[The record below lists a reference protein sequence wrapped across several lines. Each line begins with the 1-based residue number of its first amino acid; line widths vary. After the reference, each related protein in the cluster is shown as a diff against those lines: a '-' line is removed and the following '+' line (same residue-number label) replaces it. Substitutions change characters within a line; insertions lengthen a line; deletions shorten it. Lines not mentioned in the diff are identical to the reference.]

1 MVFSSDKIT
10 SAGTSMYGESSRL
23 LAFNSPMYHLANLA
37 GQLWNVNASFEAT
50 QNNSWVSGQQV
61 SHSSCFGIVAW
72 ESQFAYYPC
81 IAQALSQL
89 TQLSTCPRNVFFEA
103 LDQGAA
109 TSFAGIL
116 FGLAAVLVAQ
126 SAVLKVRKWGISPK
140 IEKRGQRQQQQL
152 RESMDSIQRMSTDS
166 VHTGKAS
173 GSGSGAPLG
182 EGAWANEA
190 GLCPFIWW
198 WISGRCSVGLVDPF
212 ELAQSCRDPRAVD
225 ECAQLCAYISHQLQP
240 LILELT
246 TNSSNE
252 QPLLDKAAEYIVAA
266 NNGHDTFTI
275 AALESRFGQGS
286 KTVQAARMHMSS
298 KGLVHPLCA
307 VFVMMAFVT
316 DKHTL
321 FLCDI
326 FVLLF
331 LTLHMCFGAYIE
343 RQTLQFSRRITMF
356 GIVATILVWVLLI
369 FGYATAE
376 QDDQISVVT
385 VMRPVMFFAAPC
397 PLSQDLIIFLKCV
410 WEVRSMLAFFFTMV
424 VLTSELAF
432 MLWSNKLDPD
442 TGQVVDD
449 FYSTF
454 VGAYVFLE
462 SVDNWVRSTA
472 HCS

>member
-1 MVFSSDKIT
+1 MVFSSDGIT

-37 GQLWNVNASFEAT
+37 EQLWNVNPSFEAT
-50 QNNSWVSGQQV
+50 QNNSWVGQQV
-61 SHSSCFGIVAW
+61 SHSSCFGIAAW

-89 TQLSTCPRNVFFEA
+89 TQLSTCPRDVFFEE

-126 SAVLKVRKWGISPK
+126 SAVLKSK
-140 IEKRGQRQQQQL
+140 RQQQQQS
-152 RESMDSIQRMSTDS
+152 RESMDSIQRMSMDS
-166 VHTGKAS
+166 VHTGLPS
-173 GSGSGAPLG
+173 GNGSGAPL
-182 EGAWANEA
+182 EGGASANEA
-190 GLCPFIWW
+190 GLCAFIWW
-198 WISGRCSVGLVDPF
+198 WISGRGSVGLVDPF

-252 QPLLDKAAEYIVAA
+252 QPLLEKAAEYIVTA
-266 NNGHDTFTI
+266 NDGHDTYTI

-286 KTVQAARMHMSS
+286 NRVKAARVHMSS
-298 KGLVHPLCA
+298 KVLVRALCA
-307 VFVMMAFVT
+307 VFVMLAFVT
-316 DKHTL
+316 DNRTQ

-326 FVLLF
+326 FVLLL

-343 RQTLQFSRRITMF
+343 RQTLQFSRRATMF
-356 GIVATILVWVLLI
+356 GIVATSLVWVLLI

-376 QDDQISVVT
+376 QDEISVITIV
-385 VMRPVMFFAAPC
+385 RPVMFFAAPC
-397 PLSQDLIIFLKCV
+397 PLSQDLIVFLKCV

-432 MLWSNKLDPD
+432 LLWSNKLDPD
-442 TGQVVDD
+442 TGQVIDD
-449 FYSTF
+449 FYSAF

-462 SVDNWVRSTA
+462 SADNWVRSTA